1 MKASARLAWTALC
14 FALMSTAMAAQTAT
28 PTQPSLHDAL
38 IALDSTP
45 GTALD
50 AATVHRLKALIG
62 QYGWPTVKNAGRDG
76 VDAIGHLTE
85 RAGIDEDF
93 QGDAESHF
101 ASRIGID
108 IDALAFAALNDRIE
122 VSHQRPQQF
131 GTLLALEKGKV
142 VTSPAIKTSTANAYR
157 DSAGLPF
164 LDVYLKQIQA
174 QVDSGKSLAD
184 AAAIPRLSTENHPVS
199 NPQLRTDLHDMVSS
213 EQVAR
218 TTYVVK
224 GMKEGSAEQ
233 KRIIAIDAA
242 HLPRI
247 KAIFDKVGFPNAAMV
262 GRSGV
267 SNFFL
272 LTQHADKDP
281 AFQAKVLEKA
291 EPLMRNGELSRQQF
305 ALLTDRVLLA
315 QGKKQRYGSQVEV
328 KDGRS
333 VPLPMEDAAHVD
345 EQRATM
351 GLEPLDDYLKESD
364 AMYAPAT
371 AASSH

>member
-1 MKASARLAWTALC
+1 MKASARLAWAALC
-14 FALMSTAMAAQTAT
+14 LALVSAAMATEKAA
-28 PTQPSLHDAL
+28 PSQPALHDAL
-38 IALDSTP
+38 IALDKTP
-45 GTALD
+45 DTELD
-50 AATVHRLKALIG
+50 AAAIHRLKSLIG
-62 QYGWPTVKNAGRDG
+62 QYGWPTVRDAGRDG

-122 VSHQRPQQF
+122 VAHQRSQQF
-131 GTLLALEKGKV
+131 GTLLALDHGKV
-142 VTSPAIKTSTANAYR
+142 VTSPMVKAATANAYR

-164 LDVYLKQIQA
+164 LDVYLKQVQA

-184 AAAIPRLSTENHPVS
+184 AAAIPRLSTEPHPVG
-199 NPQLRTDLHDMVSS
+199 NPQLRAQLRDMVSS

-218 TTYVVK
+218 TTYVMK
-224 GMKEGSAEQ
+224 GMKEDSAEQ
-233 KRIIAIDAA
+233 KRIVAIDAA

-247 KAIFDKVGFPNAAMV
+247 KAIFDKVGYPDAAMV

-272 LTQHADKDP
+272 LTQHADSDP

-291 EPLMRNGELSRQQF
+291 EPLMHNGELSRQQY

-328 KDGRS
+328 KDGHS
-333 VPLPMEDAAHVD
+333 VPLPLDDPEHVD
-345 EQRATM
+345 ERRATM
-351 GLEPLDDYLKESD
+351 GLEPLADYLKESD
-364 AMYAPAT
+364 AMVAPAT
-371 AASSH
+371 ATSSH

>member
-14 FALMSTAMAAQTAT
+14 FALISTAMAAETAT
-28 PTQPSLHDAL
+28 PTKPALHDAL
-38 IALDSTP
+38 IALDKAP
-45 GTALD
+45 GNALD
-50 AATVHRLKALIG
+50 APSVHRLKALIN
-62 QYGWPTVKNAGRDG
+62 QYGWPTVKDAGRDG

-101 ASRIGID
+101 ASRVGID

-122 VSHQRPQQF
+122 VSHQRSQQF
-131 GTLLALEKGKV
+131 GTLLALERGKV
-142 VTSPAIKTSTANAYR
+142 VTSPTIKAATANAYR
-157 DSAGLPF
+157 DSVGLPF
-164 LDVYLKQIQA
+164 LDVYLKQVQTQI
-174 QVDSGKSLAD
+174 DNGKPFAE
-184 AAAIPRLSTENHPVS
+184 AAAIPRLSTEAHPIS
-199 NPQLRTDLHDMVSS
+199 NPQLRADLHDMVSS

-218 TTYVVK
+218 TTYVMN

-272 LTQHADKDP
+272 LAQHADNDP
-281 AFQAKVLEKA
+281 AFQANVLEKA
-291 EPLMRNGELSRQQF
+291 EPLMRNGELSRQQY

-315 QGKKQRYGSQVEV
+315 QGKKQRYGSQVGV

-333 VPLPMEDAAHVD
+333 VSLPTDDAAHVD
-345 EQRATM
+345 ERRATM
-351 GLEPLDDYLKESD
+351 GLEPLADYLKESD

>member
-1 MKASARLAWTALC
+1 MKASARLAWMALC
-14 FALMSTAMAAQTAT
+14 LALMSTAMAVETA
-28 PTQPSLHDAL
+28 PTQPALHDAL
-38 IALDSTP
+38 IALDKTP

-50 AATVHRLKALIG
+50 AATVHRLKVLIN
-62 QYGWPTVKNAGRDG
+62 QHGWPTVKDAGRDG
-76 VDAIGHLTE
+76 VDAIGRLTE

-101 ASRIGID
+101 ASRVGID

-122 VSHQRPQQF
+122 VAHQRSQQF

-142 VTSPAIKTSTANAYR
+142 VTSPAVGATTANAYR
-157 DSAGLPF
+157 DSLGLPF
-164 LDVYLKQIQA
+164 LDVYLNQVQA
-174 QVDSGKSLAD
+174 RIDSGKSLVE
-184 AAAIPRLSTENHPVS
+184 AAAVPRLSTEAHPIS
-199 NPQLRTDLHDMVSS
+199 NPQLRADLHDMVSS

-218 TTYVVK
+218 TTYVMK

-272 LTQHADKDP
+272 LVQHADNDP
-281 AFQAKVLEKA
+281 VFQAKVLEKA
-291 EPLMRNGELSRQQF
+291 EPLMRNSELSRQQY

-333 VPLPMEDAAHVD
+333 VPLPTDDAEHVD
-345 EQRATM
+345 ERRATM
-351 GLEPLDDYLKESD
+351 GLEPLADYLKESD